1 MALAKSHADEPRW
14 HSSLAV
20 VAILVLY
27 CTLPAKL
34 TIGPTWLALLLVL
47 GLLIPLS
54 VLAPRR
60 RAETTWQRAA
70 SVALIAIVN
79 LFNLASVVL
88 LTAGIVT
95 HHSAVTDGVELLQAG
110 GQIWLA
116 NVLVFGLWYWEID
129 GGGPDQRS
137 RAPSAMAFERADF
150 LFPQMMLSDE
160 RVACFEKNW
169 KPLFVDYLYVAFTDA
184 LAFSPTDAMP
194 ISRTVKML
202 MAMEAII
209 SFLTIAVVVSRAVG
223 IIQ

>member
-1 MALAKSHADEPRW
+1 MALAKRNADEPRW

-20 VAILVLY
+20 IAILVLY

-34 TIGPTWLALLLVL
+34 TIGPTWLALVLVL

-54 VLAPRR
+54 ILAPRR
-60 RAETTWQRAA
+60 HKETIWQRAA
-70 SVALIAIVN
+70 SIALIAIVN
-79 LFNLASVVL
+79 LFNLASVIL

-95 HHSAVTDGVELLQAG
+95 RHSAVSDGVALLQAG
-110 GQIWLA
+110 GQIWLT

-137 RAPSAMAFERADF
+137 HASSAMEFTSVDF

-160 RVACFEKNW
+160 RLAAIDSDW
-169 KPLFVDYLYVAFTDA
+169 KPLFLDYLYVAFTDA

-194 ISRTVKML
+194 ITRAVKML

-209 SFLTIAVVVSRAVG
+209 SFLTVAVVVSRAVG

>member
-1 MALAKSHADEPRW
+1 MASAKKNTDEPRW

-20 VAILVLY
+20 IAILVLY
-27 CTLPAKL
+27 STLPAKL
-34 TIGPTWLALLLVL
+34 TIGPTWLALVLVL

-54 VLAPRR
+54 ILAPRR
-60 RAETTWQRAA
+60 HAETVWQRAA

-79 LFNLASVVL
+79 LFNLASVIL

-95 HHSAVTDGVELLQAG
+95 RHAEVSNGVELLQAG
-110 GQIWLA
+110 GQIWLT

-137 RAPSAMAFERADF
+137 HASSAMEFTAVDF

-160 RVACFEKNW
+160 NKGLVEQSW
-169 KPLFVDYLYVAFTDA
+169 KPLFLDYLYVAFTDA

-194 ISRTVKML
+194 ISRRVKML

-209 SFLTIAVVVSRAVG
+209 SFVTVAVVVSRAVG

>member
-1 MALAKSHADEPRW
+1 MAAAKAHTDEPRW

-20 VAILVLY
+20 VAILILY

-34 TIGPTWLALLLVL
+34 TIGPTWLALVLVL

-54 VLAPRR
+54 ILAPQRHQ
-60 RAETTWQRAA
+60 ETVWQRAA

-79 LFNLASVVL
+79 LFNLASVIL
-88 LTAGIVT
+88 LTLGIAT
-95 HHSAVTDGVELLQAG
+95 RHADVTDGVALLQAG
-110 GQIWLA
+110 GQIWLT

-137 RAPSAMAFERADF
+137 RAASAMEFEAADF

-160 RVACFEKNW
+160 RLASVEKNW
-169 KPLFVDYLYVAFTDA
+169 KPLFIDYLYVAFTDA

>member
-1 MALAKSHADEPRW
+1 MAPAKSHTDEPRW

-20 VAILVLY
+20 IAILVLY

-34 TIGPTWLALLLVL
+34 TIGPTWLALVLVL

-54 VLAPRR
+54 ILAPRR
-60 RAETTWQRAA
+60 HAETVWQRAA
-70 SVALIAIVN
+70 SVTLIAVVN

-95 HHSAVTDGVELLQAG
+95 RHAAVTDGVALLQAG
-110 GQIWLA
+110 GQIWLT

-129 GGGPDQRS
+129 GGGPAQRS
-137 RAPSAMAFERADF
+137 RAPSAMAFETTDF

-160 RVACFEKNW
+160 RLAAIDRDW
-169 KPLFVDYLYVAFTDA
+169 KPLFLDYLYVAFTDA

-209 SFLTIAVVVSRAVG
+209 SFLTVAIVVSRAVG